1 MYFFI
6 DKKGKKVYNIYVKIR
21 KGSSTMTVRNYTKR
35 DLVKVEQ
42 TTLVYDG
49 HQLDHINY
57 FKNGAVVGYSDKQEK
72 EFLVVLKARD

>member
-6 DKKGKKVYNIYVKIR
+6 DKKGEKVYNIYVKIR
-21 KGSSTMTVRNYTKR
+21 KGSSIMTVRNYTKR

-42 TTLVYDG
+42 TTLMYDG

>member
-1 MYFFI
+1 
-6 DKKGKKVYNIYVKIR
+6 
-21 KGSSTMTVRNYTKR
+21 MTVRNYTKE

-42 TTLVYDG
+42 TTLMHDG

>member
-6 DKKGKKVYNIYVKIR
+6 DKKGKMIYNIYVKIR
-21 KGSSTMTVRNYTKR
+21 KGSFIMTVRNYTKK

-57 FKNGAVVGYSDKQEK
+57 FKNGTVVGYADKQEE
-72 EFLVVLKARD
+72 EFLVILKAID

>member
-1 MYFFI
+1 
-6 DKKGKKVYNIYVKIR
+6 
-21 KGSSTMTVRNYTKR
+21 MTVRNYTKK

-57 FKNGAVVGYSDKQEK
+57 FKNGAVVGYADKQE
-72 EFLVVLKARD
+72 EGFLVVLKARD